1 MKHLV
6 ALMVVAA
13 CGESTPPLA
22 PLRTVEDAP
31 ALDALRA
38 ANFDE
43 AVRLATQ
50 ELAVEP
56 RDAEAAAIRAI
67 ANYIKA
73 SSTILVDLDIGHG
86 WFWFDKAFE
95 PNAPPIINL
104 FIDQLGVI
112 DRDLA
117 VAGAD
122 PRFSLELCLACWK
135 FDWNHDGKI
144 DQRDSQLF
152 ELEEDSKGKIPE
164 GDPRR
169 HPTFRFDLG
178 DVSWARA
185 MISFQRALGELLLAY
200 RWSDAT
206 KDKNAEEGKPDPLV
220 IHLIAPER
228 VKHAREL
235 VLAGLEF
242 SDQSRLQY
250 LAETDDD
257 REWVPNPKQKNYAM
271 PLPVDAKL
279 YDTWAGVVRDVRGLV
294 AGRTGVSMR
303 ELAMLEG
310 RKLAAITPD
319 AYVDLGRMLTEP
331 TDISISAH
339 EEGEDVASMTRILR
353 GLLGHGYN
361 EHMTS
366 SPLVHRLAAMR
377 DDLEKGSDTLD
388 HKLHYLLWIN

>member
-6 ALMVVAA
+6 ALLVLAA

-38 ANFDE
+38 AKFDE

-50 ELAVEP
+50 QLAIEP
-56 RDAEAAAIRAI
+56 RDAEAAGIRAI
-67 ANYIKA
+67 ASYVKA
-73 SSTILVDLDIGHG
+73 SSTIFVAMDVGHG
-86 WFWFDKAFE
+86 WFWFDKALA

-104 FIDQLGVI
+104 FTDQLGVI

-122 PRFSLELCLACWK
+122 PRFSLELCLACWS

-169 HPTFRFDLG
+169 HPTFRFDVG

-185 MISFQRALGELLLAY
+185 MVSFQRALGELVLAY
-200 RWSDAT
+200 HWSDALQT
-206 KDKNAEEGKPDPLV
+206 DDNGARPDPSV

-228 VKHAREL
+228 VRHAREL

-257 REWVPNPKQKNYAM
+257 REWVPNPAQKNYAM

-279 YDTWAGVVRDVRGLV
+279 YDTWGGVVRDVRGLV
-294 AGRTGVSMR
+294 VGHAGVSMR
-303 ELAMLEG
+303 ELAMLDGTE
-310 RKLAAITPD
+310 LASITPD
-319 AYVDLGRMLTEP
+319 AYLDLGRMLSEP
-331 TDISISAH
+331 TDIVIPRH
-339 EEGEDVASMTRILR
+339 ESGNDLASMTRILR
-353 GLLGHGYN
+353 GLLGRGYN

-366 SPLVHRLAAMR
+366 SPLVRRLATMR
-377 DDLEKGSDTLD
+377 DDLDKGSDTLD
-388 HKLHYLLWIN
+388 HKLRYLLWIN